1 MNSYVGSGLRYLE
14 RGVGITASAALE
26 EAESA
31 VPCRSLTAAMAP
43 LPRGTPV
50 TINGLTAS
58 PQLNGATGFIDEPSV
73 EDDEQSRLVVRVSFP
88 GGQRDRM
95 IRVKPARVRAVARAP
110 EYSRAPMTPLGLDV
124 LFPVVQDLA
133 GPRAV
138 RRLRACAV
146 VSVVRSAPWPR
157 VDVC

>member
-1 MNSYVGSGLRYLE
+1 MGSLLQLRWRRPSLQYP
-14 RGVGITASAALE
+14 
-26 EAESA
+26 AE
-31 VPCRSLTAAMAP
+31 VSLRLLRMAP

-58 PQLNGATGFIDEPSV
+58 PQLNGATGFIDKPSV
-73 EDDEQSRLVVRVSFP
+73 DDDEQSRLVVRVSFP